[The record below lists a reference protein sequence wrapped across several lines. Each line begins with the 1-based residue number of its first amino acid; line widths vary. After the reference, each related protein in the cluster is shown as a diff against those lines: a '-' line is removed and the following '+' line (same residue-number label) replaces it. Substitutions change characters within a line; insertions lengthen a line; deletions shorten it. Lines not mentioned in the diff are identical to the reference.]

1 MQNWIPKSSKKIFT
15 PVKKQAFFTLNPHFF
30 TNVTFF
36 FHYLLIFTFKKNTFL
51 LIFPFSLSSKRMI
64 FISKKSIFIAFL

>member
-15 PVKKQAFFTLNPHFF
+15 PVKKQPFFTLNPYFF

-36 FHYLLIFTFKKNTFL
+36 FHYLLIFTFKKNV
-51 LIFPFSLSSKRMI
+51 FSLFFPRVLFFKKMI
-64 FISKKSIFIAFL
+64 FISKKNLFIAFL